1 MSDDQLIMIVLGI
14 GVVVIAIIV
23 VVGVLTSRRKRR
35 SGLPSYTVSLQYL
48 GEQPFLVSSDVEIG
62 DKRSWEQFVEQ
73 YPIGAVVPN
82 VTVVNGQDEASR
94 TLHISAVKR
103 SLRAGWPTA
112 KARLTAYFAEFE
124 HSELPASFPAKGKN
138 RIVSVNLDRAGFTA
152 VNAAGEPIWSSS
164 WPSLRFSNGRDLLL
178 RNSETALRIE
188 YLSDGRSRGLEELVI
203 KYGTLQQ
210 MHF

>member
-1 MSDDQLIMIVLGI
+1 MTDDELILIVMGI
-14 GVVVIAIIV
+14 GIAIIAVIV

-48 GEQPFLVSSDVEIG
+48 GAQPFLVSSDVEIS
-62 DKRSWEQFVEQ
+62 DKRSWEQFVQQ
-73 YPIGAVVPN
+73 YPIGAVVPD
-82 VTVVNGQDEASR
+82 VTVVSGEDEATR

-124 HSELPASFPAKGKN
+124 YSELPVSFPAKGKN
-138 RIVSVNLDRAGFTA
+138 RIVAVNLDRTGFTA
-152 VNAAGEPIWSSS
+152 VNAAGEPVWASS

-178 RNSETALRIE
+178 RNDDTAMRIE

-203 KYGTLQQ
+203 KYGILQQ